1 MEVEQLANA
10 RSNVLD
16 DLIALAQGFVE
27 TLTKEDFTQ
36 AEAQFTQ
43 TMQQALPLEQLQQTW
58 QALIAQVGPLKTQA
72 GAQHEKIGQ
81 YDRIVVRC
89 EFARAPLQVR
99 IVFNADRQI
108 AGLFFTP
115 VQEDAAYIPPSY
127 VNLEAFREQE
137 THVGT
142 GDWALPATL
151 SLPVGAGPFPAVV
164 LVHGSGP
171 NDRDETVGQLKPFRD
186 LAWGLA
192 SRNVAVLRYEKRTK
206 AHAGQMAAQR
216 ERLTVKE
223 EVVDDALAAVARLCQ
238 VTTIDL
244 QRIFL
249 LGHSLGGTLIPRIGK
264 RGPHLAGLI
273 VLAGSTRPLEDVY
286 LEQLEY
292 VLSLGG
298 PVDETKRA
306 YLAQVRQQV
315 ARIKQLNQGTV
326 RPDEVLL
333 EVPAAYWL
341 DLHGYDPAAEA
352 KDVKHPLL
360 ILQGGRDYQVTLEDF
375 QRWQEALA
383 ARPDVTFKLYPMLNH
398 PFVAGSGRGRPEE
411 YLQPGHMAREVID
424 DIARWIA
431 HQHT

>member
-151 SLPVGAGPFPAVV
+151 SLPVGAGPFPA
-164 LVHGSGP
+164 
-171 NDRDETVGQLKPFRD
+171 
-186 LAWGLA
+186 
-192 SRNVAVLRYEKRTK
+192 EKRTK

-244 QRIFL
+244 QRIFV

-264 RGPHLAGLI
+264 RGPHLAGL
-273 VLAGSTRPLEDVY
+273 
-286 LEQLEY
+286 
-292 VLSLGG
+292 
-298 PVDETKRA
+298 
-306 YLAQVRQQV
+306 
-315 ARIKQLNQGTV
+315 
-326 RPDEVLL
+326 
-333 EVPAAYWL
+333 
-341 DLHGYDPAAEA
+341 
-352 KDVKHPLL
+352 
-360 ILQGGRDYQVTLEDF
+360 F
-375 QRWQEALA
+375 
-383 ARPDVTFKLYPMLNH
+383 ML
-398 PFVAGSGRGRPEE
+398 V
-411 YLQPGHMAREVID
+411 
-424 DIARWIA
+424 
-431 HQHT
+431 